1 MTESPES
8 PESLETLVGVSRASL
23 GHLRDWVAQGKVEV
37 PLAGLELR
45 ERGMEPD
52 TAALLVRVLSELS
65 RRPLLA
71 VLDTVI
77 TERDRAERERP
88 RLLWTGPE
96 VRGSEALD
104 TRVKLLELIR
114 RAQTSVF
121 WAGYR
126 FDDKSLL
133 EPLYEVMCTRKL
145 DVTMV
150 LEVKSDKN
158 DGLGRGQR
166 IDAAVE
172 GFFRDVWTW
181 TDIRPRLYI
190 DPRTAGWNPDPE
202 HPKGGYFAL
211 MHAKAVIVDAESC
224 IVGSANFTDAGTTR
238 NIEAGVL
245 LRSPEFARALLGQWQ
260 GLIANGLLREVGV

>member
-1 MTESPES
+1 MSGP
-8 PESLETLVGVSRASL
+8 ETLVGVSRASL
-23 GHLRDWVAQGKVEV
+23 GHLRDWTAQGKLEV
-37 PLAGLELR
+37 PLVGLELR
-45 ERGMEPD
+45 ERGLEPA
-52 TAALLVRVLSELS
+52 TAGLLVRVLGELS
-65 RRPLLA
+65 RGPLLA
-71 VLDTVI
+71 VLDTLI
-77 TERDRAERERP
+77 LERDRAQRERP

-96 VRGSEALD
+96 APGSAALD

-114 RAQTSVF
+114 GARVSVF

-150 LEVKSDKN
+150 LEVKSDN
-158 DGLGRGQR
+158 QDGRGRKQR
-166 IDAAVE
+166 IAATLDE
-172 GFFRDVWTW
+172 FYGEVWTW
-181 TDIRPRLYI
+181 KDVRPRLYI
-190 DPRTAGWNPDPE
+190 DPRTTGWNPDPE
-202 HPKGGYFAL
+202 HPKRGYYAL

-245 LRSPEFARALLGQWQ
+245 LQSPEFARTLLGQWQ
-260 GLIANGLLREVGV
+260 GLIANGMLQEVGV